1 MGHKMEFIEIKR
13 NESEKAAWLEKRKH
27 YVTGT
32 DAGKLIGV
40 SPYGGKFAVWLDKM
54 GRAAPVVETPA
65 MKAGKKFESAILQ
78 TYAEEMNCKL
88 EHVDG
93 YQLITCD
100 KYPRLGAS
108 LDGWNHDL
116 QIPVDAKNIKW
127 KNEKWGDAW
136 TDQFPEYYKAQ
147 LQVQMMVTGATFAH
161 LAVMFSGQD
170 FFIYSMEYDEDMAQ
184 KILDAS
190 DEFWPFVERDKMP
203 EADGSDEATE
213 YIKSEFARG
222 DAAAVKEPTEEI
234 LEALKGL
241 QKAKLDEK
249 DAQDRKTEFEN
260 RIKLYM
266 GDATSIKGVCTWKNN
281 KDSVKTDWEQV
292 ASVALASM
300 SAEDQKKL
308 IASYTKT
315 KPGVRVLR
323 ITAKG
328 Y

>member
-1 MGHKMEFIEIKR
+1 MEFIEIKR
-13 NESEKAAWLEKRKH
+13 NEAEKAAWLEKRKH

-116 QIPVDAKNIKW
+116 KIPVDAKNIKW

-184 KILDAS
+184 KILDAT

-222 DAAAVKEPTEEI
+222 DAAAVKDPTEEI

-266 GDATSIKGVCTWKNN
+266 GDATAIKGVCTWKNN

-315 KPGVRVLR
+315 KHGARVLR

>member
-1 MGHKMEFIEIKR
+1 MEFIEIKR
-13 NESEKAAWLEKRKH
+13 NEAEKAAWLEKRKH
-27 YVTGT
+27 YITGT

-40 SPYGGKFAVWLDKM
+40 SPWGGKFAVWLDKT

-78 TYAEEMNCKL
+78 MYAEEMNCKL

-93 YQLITCD
+93 YNLITCD

-184 KILDAS
+184 KILDATE
-190 DEFWPFVERDKMP
+190 EFWPYVENEQMP

-266 GDATSIKGVCTWKNN
+266 GDATAIKGVCTWKNN

-300 SAEDQKKL
+300 SAEDREKL
-308 IASYTKT
+308 IASYTNT
-315 KPGVRVLR
+315 KPGARVLR

>member
-1 MGHKMEFIEIKR
+1 MEYIETTKT
-13 NESEKAAWLEKRKH
+13 ETEKAAWLEKRKH
-27 YVTGT
+27 YITGT

-40 SPYGGKFAVWLDKM
+40 SPWGGKFAVWLDKT

-93 YQLITCD
+93 YNLVTCD

-116 QIPVDAKNIKW
+116 KIPVDAKNIKW

-170 FFIYSMEYDEDMAQ
+170 FFIYSMEYDEEMAQ
-184 KILDAS
+184 KILDATE
-190 DEFWPFVERDKMP
+190 EFWPYVENDQMP

-213 YIKSEFARG
+213 YIKSEFAMG
-222 DAAAVKEPTEEI
+222 DAAAVKDPTEEI

-249 DAQDRKTEFEN
+249 DALDRKTEFEN

-266 GDATSIKGVCTWKNN
+266 GDATAIKGVCTWKNN

-308 IASYTKT
+308 VASYTTT
-315 KPGVRVLR
+315 KPGARVLR

>member
-1 MGHKMEFIEIKR
+1 
-13 NESEKAAWLEKRKH
+13 
-27 YVTGT
+27 
-32 DAGKLIGV
+32 
-40 SPYGGKFAVWLDKM
+40 
-54 GRAAPVVETPA
+54 

-93 YQLITCD
+93 YNLITCD

-190 DEFWPFVERDKMP
+190 DEFWPYVERDKMP

-222 DAAAVKEPTEEI
+222 DAAAVKDPTEEI

-266 GDATSIKGVCTWKNN
+266 GDATAIKGVCTWKNN

-308 IASYTKT
+308 IASYTTT
-315 KPGVRVLR
+315 KPGARVLR

>member
-1 MGHKMEFIEIKR
+1 MEFIETTK
-13 NESEKAAWLEKRKH
+13 NEAAKDAWLEKRKH
-27 YVTGT
+27 YITGT

-40 SPYGGKFAVWLDKM
+40 SPWGGKFAVWLDKT

-93 YQLITCD
+93 YNLITCD

-249 DAQDRKTEFEN
+249 DAQNRKTKFEN
-260 RIKLYM
+260 RIKLFM
-266 GDATSIKGVCTWKNN
+266 GDATAIKGVCTWNNN

-315 KPGVRVLR
+315 KPGARVLR

>member
-1 MGHKMEFIEIKR
+1 MEFIEIKR
-13 NESEKAAWLEKRKH
+13 NEAEKAAWLEKRKH

-184 KILDAS
+184 KILDATE
-190 DEFWPFVERDKMP
+190 EFWPFVERDKMP

-222 DAAAVKEPTEEI
+222 DAAAVKDPTEEI

-266 GDATSIKGVCTWKNN
+266 GDATAIKGVCTWKNN
-281 KDSVKTDWEQV
+281 KDIVKTDWEQV

-308 IASYTKT
+308 VASYTTT
-315 KPGVRVLR
+315 KPGARVLR

>member
-1 MGHKMEFIEIKR
+1 MEFIETTK
-13 NESEKAAWLEKRKH
+13 NEADKAAWLEKRKH
-27 YVTGT
+27 YITGT

-40 SPYGGKFAVWLDKM
+40 SPYGGKFAVWLDKT

-78 TYAEEMNCKL
+78 MYAEEMNCKL

-116 QIPVDAKNIKW
+116 QVPVDAKNIKW

-170 FFIYSMEYDEDMAQ
+170 FFIYSMEYDEEMAQ

-222 DAAAVKEPTEEI
+222 DTSAVKEPTEEI

-249 DAQDRKTEFEN
+249 DAQNRKTEFEN
-260 RIKLYM
+260 RIKLFM
-266 GDATSIKGVCTWKNN
+266 GDATAIKGVCTWNNN

-292 ASVALASM
+292 ANVALASM

-315 KPGVRVLR
+315 KPGARVLR

>member
-1 MGHKMEFIEIKR
+1 MEFIETTK
-13 NESEKAAWLEKRKH
+13 NEADKAAWLEKRKH
-27 YVTGT
+27 YITGT

-54 GRAAPVVETPA
+54 GRAEPVTETPA

-78 TYAEEMNCKL
+78 MYAEEMDCKL

-127 KNEKWGDAW
+127 KNVKWGDAW

-170 FFIYSMEYDEDMAQ
+170 FFIYSMNYDEEMAQ
-184 KILDAS
+184 KILDATE
-190 DEFWPFVERDKMP
+190 EFWHYVENDHMP
-203 EADGSDEATE
+203 EADGSDDTTDYIKTE
-213 YIKSEFARG
+213 YSVGRDDEEK
-222 DAAAVKEPTEEI
+222 DPTEEI
-234 LEALKGL
+234 LEALKDL

-249 DAQDRKTEFEN
+249 DAQTRKAEAEN
-260 RIKLYM
+260 KIKVYM
-266 GDATSIKGVCTWKNN
+266 GDATIIKGVCTWKNN

-292 ASVALASM
+292 AGVALASM

-308 IASYTKT
+308 IASYTT
-315 KPGVRVLR
+315 KKAGARVLR

>member
-1 MGHKMEFIEIKR
+1 MEFIEIKR
-13 NESEKAAWLEKRKH
+13 NEAEKAAWLEKRKH

-88 EHVDG
+88 KHVDG

-184 KILDAS
+184 KILDAT
-190 DEFWPFVERDKMP
+190 DDFWPYVENDQMP

-222 DAAAVKEPTEEI
+222 DAAAVKDPTEEI

-266 GDATSIKGVCTWKNN
+266 GDATAIKGVCTWKNN

-308 IASYTKT
+308 VASYTTT
-315 KPGVRVLR
+315 KPGARVLR

>member
-1 MGHKMEFIEIKR
+1 MEFIEIKR

-27 YVTGT
+27 YITGT

-40 SPYGGKFAVWLDKM
+40 SPWGGKFAVWLDKM

-93 YQLITCD
+93 YNLITCD

-170 FFIYSMEYDEDMAQ
+170 FFIYSMEYDEEMAQ

-190 DEFWPFVERDKMP
+190 DEFWPYVENDQMP

-222 DAAAVKEPTEEI
+222 DAAAVKDPTEEI

-266 GDATSIKGVCTWKNN
+266 GDATAIKGVCTWKNN

-308 IASYTKT
+308 IASYTTT
-315 KPGVRVLR
+315 KPGARVLR

>member
-1 MGHKMEFIEIKR
+1 MEFIEIKR

-27 YVTGT
+27 YITGT

-40 SPYGGKFAVWLDKM
+40 SPWGGKFAVWLDKM

-136 TDQFPEYYKAQ
+136 TSDFPDYYKTQ
-147 LQVQMMVTGATFAH
+147 LQVQMMVTGAKFAH

-170 FFIYSMEYDEDMAQ
+170 FNIYTMEYDEDMAQ
-184 KILDAS
+184 KILDATE
-190 DEFWPFVERDKMP
+190 EFWPYVENDQMP
-203 EADGSDEATE
+203 EADGSDEAKE

-234 LEALKGL
+234 LEALNGL

-260 RIKLYM
+260 RIKIYM
-266 GDATSIKGVCTWKNN
+266 GDATVIPGICTWKNN
-281 KDSVKTDWEQV
+281 RDGESIDWESI
-292 ASVALASM
+292 ATIAMAGM
-300 SAEDQKKL
+300 DAAERAAL
-308 IASYTKT
+308 IAQHTAKKT
-315 KPGVRVLR
+315 GNRVLR

>member
-1 MGHKMEFIEIKR
+1 MEFIEIKR
-13 NESEKAAWLEKRKH
+13 NEAEKAAWLEKRKH
-27 YVTGT
+27 YITGT

-40 SPYGGKFAVWLDKM
+40 SPWGGKFAVWLDKT

-93 YQLITCD
+93 YNLITCD

-190 DEFWPFVERDKMP
+190 EEFWHYVENDQMP

-213 YIKSEFARG
+213 YIKSEYARG
-222 DAAAVKEPTEEI
+222 DAAAIKEPTEEI

-249 DAQDRKTEFEN
+249 DAQNRKTEFEN
-260 RIKLYM
+260 RIKLFM
-266 GDATSIKGVCTWKNN
+266 GDATAIKGVCTWNNN

-308 IASYTKT
+308 VASYTTT
-315 KPGVRVLR
+315 KPGARVLR

>member
-1 MGHKMEFIEIKR
+1 MEFIEIKR

-27 YVTGT
+27 YITGT

-40 SPYGGKFAVWLDKM
+40 SPWGGKFAVWLDKM

-65 MKAGKKFESAILQ
+65 MKTGKKFESAILQ

-170 FFIYSMEYDEDMAQ
+170 FFIYSMEYDEEMAQ
-184 KILDAS
+184 KILDATE
-190 DEFWPFVERDKMP
+190 EFWPYVENDQMP

-260 RIKLYM
+260 RIKIYM
-266 GDATSIKGVCTWKNN
+266 GDATAIKGVCTWKNN

-308 IASYTKT
+308 IASYTTT
-315 KPGVRVLR
+315 KPGARVLR

>member
-1 MGHKMEFIEIKR
+1 MEFIEIKR
-13 NESEKAAWLEKRKH
+13 NEAEKAAWLEKRKH

-184 KILDAS
+184 KILDATE
-190 DEFWPFVERDKMP
+190 EFWPFVERDKMP

-222 DAAAVKEPTEEI
+222 DAAAVKDPTEEI

-266 GDATSIKGVCTWKNN
+266 GDATAIKGVCTWKNN
-281 KDSVKTDWEQV
+281 KDIVKTDWEQV

-300 SAEDQKKL
+300 SAEDKKKL

-315 KPGVRVLR
+315 KPGARVLR

>member
-1 MGHKMEFIEIKR
+1 MEFIEIKR

-27 YVTGT
+27 YITGT

-40 SPYGGKFAVWLDKM
+40 SPWGGKFAVWLDKT

-190 DEFWPFVERDKMP
+190 DEFWPFVERDQMP

-222 DAAAVKEPTEEI
+222 DAAAVKDPTEEI
-234 LEALKGL
+234 LEALKDL

-249 DAQDRKTEFEN
+249 DAQDRKAEAEN
-260 RIKLYM
+260 KIKVYM
-266 GDATSIKGVCTWKNN
+266 GDATVIKGVCTWKNN

-308 IASYTKT
+308 VASYTTT
-315 KPGVRVLR
+315 KPGARVLR

>member
-1 MGHKMEFIEIKR
+1 MEFIEIKR
-13 NESEKAAWLEKRKH
+13 NESEKDAWLEKRKH

-40 SPYGGKFAVWLDKM
+40 SPWGGKFAVWLDKT

-93 YQLITCD
+93 YNLITCD

-190 DEFWPFVERDKMP
+190 DEFWPYVERDKMP

-222 DAAAVKEPTEEI
+222 DAAAVKDPTEEI

-260 RIKLYM
+260 RLKLYM
-266 GDATSIKGVCTWKNN
+266 GDATAIKGVCTWKNN

-308 IASYTKT
+308 IASYTTT
-315 KPGVRVLR
+315 KPGARVLR

>member
-1 MGHKMEFIEIKR
+1 MEFIEIKR
-13 NESEKAAWLEKRKH
+13 NEAEKSAWLEKRKH

-40 SPYGGKFAVWLDKM
+40 SPYGGKFAVWLDKT

-93 YQLITCD
+93 YNLITCD

-170 FFIYSMEYDEDMAQ
+170 FFIYSMEYDEEMAQ

-190 DEFWPFVERDKMP
+190 DEFWPYVERDKMP

-213 YIKSEFARG
+213 YIKSEFSRG
-222 DAAAVKEPTEEI
+222 DAATFKEPTEEI

-249 DAQDRKTEFEN
+249 DAQNRKTEFEN
-260 RIKLYM
+260 RIKLFM
-266 GDATSIKGVCTWKNN
+266 GDATAIKGVCTWNNN

-315 KPGVRVLR
+315 KPGARVLR

>member
-1 MGHKMEFIEIKR
+1 MEFIEIKR

-40 SPYGGKFAVWLDKM
+40 SPYGGKFAVWLDKT

-190 DEFWPFVERDKMP
+190 DEFWPFVERDQMP

-222 DAAAVKEPTEEI
+222 DAAAVKDPTEEI

-260 RIKLYM
+260 RIKLFM
-266 GDATSIKGVCTWKNN
+266 GDATAIKGVCTWKNN

-308 IASYTKT
+308 IASYTTT
-315 KPGVRVLR
+315 KPGARVLR

>member
-1 MGHKMEFIEIKR
+1 MEFIEIKR
-13 NESEKAAWLEKRKH
+13 NEAEKAAWLEKRKH
-27 YVTGT
+27 YITGT

-78 TYAEEMNCKL
+78 MYAEEMNCKL

-93 YQLITCD
+93 YNLITCD

-170 FFIYSMEYDEDMAQ
+170 FFIYSMEYDEEMAQ
-184 KILDAS
+184 NILDATE
-190 DEFWPFVERDKMP
+190 EFWPYVENDQMP

-222 DAAAVKEPTEEI
+222 DDAAVKEPTEEI

-266 GDATSIKGVCTWKNN
+266 GDATAIKGVCTWKNN

-308 IASYTKT
+308 IASYTTT
-315 KPGVRVLR
+315 KPGARVLR

>member
-1 MGHKMEFIEIKR
+1 MEFIETTK
-13 NESEKAAWLEKRKH
+13 NEAEKAAWLEKRKH
-27 YVTGT
+27 YITGT

-40 SPYGGKFAVWLDKM
+40 SPWGGKFAVWLDKM

-93 YQLITCD
+93 YNLITCD

-184 KILDAS
+184 KILDAT
-190 DEFWPFVERDKMP
+190 DEFWPFVERDQMP

-222 DAAAVKEPTEEI
+222 DAAEVKDPTEEI
-234 LEALKGL
+234 LEALKDL

-249 DAQDRKTEFEN
+249 DAQTRKAEAEN
-260 RIKLYM
+260 KIKVYM
-266 GDATSIKGVCTWKNN
+266 GDATVIKGVCTWKNN

-308 IASYTKT
+308 IASYTTT
-315 KPGVRVLR
+315 KPGARVLR

>member
-1 MGHKMEFIEIKR
+1 MEFIETTK
-13 NESEKAAWLEKRKH
+13 NEAAKDAWLEKRKH
-27 YVTGT
+27 YITGT

-40 SPYGGKFAVWLDKM
+40 SPWGGKFAVWLDKT

-78 TYAEEMNCKL
+78 MYAEEMNCKL

-93 YQLITCD
+93 YNLITCD

-190 DEFWPFVERDKMP
+190 DEFWPYVERDKMP

-213 YIKSEFARG
+213 YIKSEFSRG

-249 DAQDRKTEFEN
+249 DAQTRKAEFEN
-260 RIKLYM
+260 RIKLFM
-266 GDATSIKGVCTWKNN
+266 GDATAIKGVCTWNNN

-315 KPGVRVLR
+315 KPGARVLR

>member
-1 MGHKMEFIEIKR
+1 MEFIETKK
-13 NESEKAAWLEKRKH
+13 NENEKDAWLEKRKH

-40 SPYGGKFAVWLDKM
+40 SPFGGKFAVWLDKT
-54 GRAAPVVETPA
+54 GLTAPVAETPA

-78 TYAEEMNCKL
+78 MYAEEMNCKL

-100 KYPRLGAS
+100 KFPRLGAS

-127 KNEKWGDAW
+127 KNENWGDAW

-190 DEFWPFVERDKMP
+190 DEFWPYVENDQMP

-213 YIKSEFARG
+213 YIKSEFASG

-249 DAQDRKTEFEN
+249 DAQNRKAEFEN
-260 RIKLYM
+260 RIKLFM
-266 GDATSIKGVCTWKNN
+266 GDATVIKGVCTWKNN

-292 ASVALASM
+292 AGVALASM

-308 IASYTKT
+308 IASYTT
-315 KPGVRVLR
+315 KKAGARVLR

>member
-1 MGHKMEFIEIKR
+1 MEFIETTK
-13 NESEKAAWLEKRKH
+13 NEAAKAAWLEKRKH
-27 YVTGT
+27 YITGT

-40 SPYGGKFAVWLDKM
+40 SPWGGKFAVWLDKT

-93 YQLITCD
+93 YNLITCD

-249 DAQDRKTEFEN
+249 DAQNRKTEFEN
-260 RIKLYM
+260 RIKLFM
-266 GDATSIKGVCTWKNN
+266 GDATAIKGVCTWNNN

-315 KPGVRVLR
+315 KPGARVLR

>member
-1 MGHKMEFIEIKR
+1 MEFIEIKR
-13 NESEKAAWLEKRKH
+13 NEAEKAAWLEKRKH
-27 YVTGT
+27 YITGT

-40 SPYGGKFAVWLDKM
+40 SPWGGKFAVWLDKT

-78 TYAEEMNCKL
+78 MYAEEMNCKL

-249 DAQDRKTEFEN
+249 DAQNRKTEFEN

-266 GDATSIKGVCTWKNN
+266 GDATAIKGVCTWKNN

-308 IASYTKT
+308 IASYTTT
-315 KPGVRVLR
+315 KPGARVLR

>member
-1 MGHKMEFIEIKR
+1 MEFIETTKT
-13 NESEKAAWLEKRKH
+13 ETEKDAWLEKRKH

-40 SPYGGKFAVWLDKM
+40 SPWGGKFAVWLDKT

-78 TYAEEMNCKL
+78 MYAEEMNCKL

-93 YQLITCD
+93 YNLITCD

-147 LQVQMMVTGATFAH
+147 LQVQMMVTGARFAH

-170 FFIYSMEYDEDMAQ
+170 FYIYSMEYDEEMAQ
-184 KILDAS
+184 KILDATE
-190 DEFWPFVERDKMP
+190 EFWPYVERDKMP

-213 YIKSEFARG
+213 YIK
-222 DAAAVKEPTEEI
+222 TEYAEGLADEEKDPNDEI
-234 LEALKGL
+234 LEALKDL

-249 DAQDRKTEFEN
+249 DAQTRKAEAEN
-260 RIKLYM
+260 KIKVYM
-266 GDATSIKGVCTWKNN
+266 GDATVIKGVCTWKNN

-315 KPGVRVLR
+315 KPGARVLR

>member
-1 MGHKMEFIEIKR
+1 MEFIEIKR
-13 NESEKAAWLEKRKH
+13 NEAEKAAWLEKRKH

-93 YQLITCD
+93 YNLMTCD

-184 KILDAS
+184 KILDATE
-190 DEFWPFVERDKMP
+190 EFWPFVERDKMP

-222 DAAAVKEPTEEI
+222 DAAAVKDPTEEI

-266 GDATSIKGVCTWKNN
+266 GDATAIKGVCTWKNN

-308 IASYTKT
+308 VASYTTT
-315 KPGVRVLR
+315 KPGARVLR

>member
-1 MGHKMEFIEIKR
+1 MEFIEIKR
-13 NESEKAAWLEKRKH
+13 NESEKAAWLEKRKL

-40 SPYGGKFAVWLDKM
+40 SPYGGKFAVWLDKT

-190 DEFWPFVERDKMP
+190 DEFWPYVERDQMP

-249 DAQDRKTEFEN
+249 DAQNRKTEFEN
-260 RIKLYM
+260 RIKLFM
-266 GDATSIKGVCTWKNN
+266 GDATAIKGVCTWNTN

-308 IASYTKT
+308 VASYTTT
-315 KPGVRVLR
+315 KPGARVLR

>member
-1 MGHKMEFIEIKR
+1 MEFIEIKR

-27 YVTGT
+27 YITGT

-40 SPYGGKFAVWLDKM
+40 SPWGGKFAVWLDKM

-93 YQLITCD
+93 YNLVTCD
-100 KYPRLGAS
+100 KYHRLGAS

-190 DEFWPFVERDKMP
+190 DEFWPYVENDQMP

-222 DAAAVKEPTEEI
+222 DAAAVKDPTEEI

-266 GDATSIKGVCTWKNN
+266 GDATAIKGVCTWKNN

-300 SAEDQKKL
+300 SDEDQKKL
-308 IASYTKT
+308 VASYTTT
-315 KPGVRVLR
+315 KPGARVLR

>member
-1 MGHKMEFIEIKR
+1 MEYIETTKT
-13 NESEKAAWLEKRKH
+13 ETEKAAWLEKRKH

-40 SPYGGKFAVWLDKM
+40 SPWGGKFAVWLDKT

-93 YQLITCD
+93 YNLITCD

-116 QIPVDAKNIKW
+116 KIPVDAKNIKW

-170 FFIYSMEYDEDMAQ
+170 FFIYSMEYDEEMAQ
-184 KILDAS
+184 KILDATE
-190 DEFWPFVERDKMP
+190 EFWPYVENDQMP

-222 DAAAVKEPTEEI
+222 DAAAVKDPTEEI

-249 DAQDRKTEFEN
+249 DALDRKTEFEN

-266 GDATSIKGVCTWKNN
+266 GDATAIKGVCTWKNN
-281 KDSVKTDWEQV
+281 KDIVKTDWEQV

-308 IASYTKT
+308 VASYTTT
-315 KPGVRVLR
+315 KPGARVLR

>member
-1 MGHKMEFIEIKR
+1 MEFIEIKR
-13 NESEKAAWLEKRKH
+13 NEAEKAAWLEKRKH
-27 YVTGT
+27 YITGT

-78 TYAEEMNCKL
+78 MYAEEMNCKL

-93 YQLITCD
+93 YQLVTCD

-116 QIPVDAKNIKW
+116 QVPVDAKNIKW

-170 FFIYSMEYDEDMAQ
+170 FFIYSMEYDEEMAQ
-184 KILDAS
+184 KILDATE
-190 DEFWPFVERDKMP
+190 EFWPFVERDKMP

-213 YIKSEFARG
+213 YIKSEYARG
-222 DAAAVKEPTEEI
+222 DAAAVKDPTEEI
-234 LEALKGL
+234 IEALKGL

-266 GDATSIKGVCTWKNN
+266 GDATAIKGVCTWKNN

-308 IASYTKT
+308 IASYTTT
-315 KPGVRVLR
+315 KPGARVLR

>member
-1 MGHKMEFIEIKR
+1 MEFIETTK
-13 NESEKAAWLEKRKH
+13 NEADKAAWLEKRKH
-27 YVTGT
+27 YITGT

-40 SPYGGKFAVWLDKM
+40 SPYGGKFAVWLDKT

-78 TYAEEMNCKL
+78 MYAEEMNCKL

-93 YQLITCD
+93 YNLITCD

-127 KNEKWGDAW
+127 KNEKWGEAW
-136 TDQFPEYYKAQ
+136 TDEFPEYYKAQ
-147 LQVQMMVTGATFAH
+147 LQVQMMVTGASFAH

-170 FFIYSMEYDEDMAQ
+170 FYIYSMEYDEDMAQ

-190 DEFWPFVERDKMP
+190 DEFWPYVERDKMP

-222 DAAAVKEPTEEI
+222 DAATVKEPTEEI

-249 DAQDRKTEFEN
+249 DAQNRKTEFEN
-260 RIKLYM
+260 RIKLFM
-266 GDATSIKGVCTWKNN
+266 GDATAIKGVCTWNNN

-315 KPGVRVLR
+315 KPGARVLR

>member
-1 MGHKMEFIEIKR
+1 MEFIEIKR
-13 NESEKAAWLEKRKH
+13 DEAEKAAWLEKRKH
-27 YVTGT
+27 YITGT

-40 SPYGGKFAVWLDKM
+40 SPWGGKFAVWLDKT

-184 KILDAS
+184 KILDATE
-190 DEFWPFVERDKMP
+190 EFWPFVERDKMP

-222 DAAAVKEPTEEI
+222 DASTVKEPTEEI

-249 DAQDRKTEFEN
+249 DAQNRKTEFEN
-260 RIKLYM
+260 RIKLFM
-266 GDATSIKGVCTWKNN
+266 GDATAIKGVCTWNNN

-300 SAEDQKKL
+300 SAEEQKKL

-315 KPGVRVLR
+315 KPGARVLR

>member
-1 MGHKMEFIEIKR
+1 MEFIEIKR

-27 YVTGT
+27 YITGT

-40 SPYGGKFAVWLDKM
+40 SPWGGKFAVWLDKT

-136 TDQFPEYYKAQ
+136 TSDFPEYYKAQ

-184 KILDAS
+184 KILDATE
-190 DEFWPFVERDKMP
+190 EFWPYVENDQMP

-222 DAAAVKEPTEEI
+222 DAAAVKDPTEEI

-266 GDATSIKGVCTWKNN
+266 GDATAIKGVCTWKNN

-308 IASYTKT
+308 VASYTTT
-315 KPGVRVLR
+315 KPGARVLR

>member
-1 MGHKMEFIEIKR
+1 MEYIETTKT
-13 NESEKAAWLEKRKH
+13 ETEKAAWLEKRKH
-27 YVTGT
+27 YITGT

-40 SPYGGKFAVWLDKM
+40 SPYGGKFAVWLDKT

-78 TYAEEMNCKL
+78 MYAEEMNCKL

-93 YQLITCD
+93 YNLITCD

-170 FFIYSMEYDEDMAQ
+170 FYIYSMEYDEEMAQ

-190 DEFWPFVERDKMP
+190 DEFWPYVENDQMP
-203 EADGSDEATE
+203 EADGSDEASE

-222 DAAAVKEPTEEI
+222 DAAVKDPTEEI

-249 DAQDRKTEFEN
+249 DAQNRKTEFEN
-260 RIKLYM
+260 RIKLFM
-266 GDATSIKGVCTWKNN
+266 GDATAIKGVCTWNNN

-292 ASVALASM
+292 ANVALASM

-308 IASYTKT
+308 IDAYTT
-315 KPGVRVLR
+315 KKAGARVLR

>member
-1 MGHKMEFIEIKR
+1 MEFIEIKR
-13 NESEKAAWLEKRKH
+13 NEAEKAAWLEKRKH

-88 EHVDG
+88 KHVDG

-184 KILDAS
+184 KILDAT
-190 DEFWPFVERDKMP
+190 DEFWPYVENDQMP

-222 DAAAVKEPTEEI
+222 DAAAVKDPTEEI

-266 GDATSIKGVCTWKNN
+266 GDATAIKGVCTWKNN

-308 IASYTKT
+308 VASYTTT
-315 KPGVRVLR
+315 KPGARVLR

>member
-1 MGHKMEFIEIKR
+1 MEFIEIKR
-13 NESEKAAWLEKRKH
+13 NEAEKAAWLEKRKH

-40 SPYGGKFAVWLDKM
+40 SPYGGKFAVWLDKT

-78 TYAEEMNCKL
+78 TYAEEMDCMM

-93 YQLITCD
+93 YNLITCD

-184 KILDAS
+184 KILDATE
-190 DEFWPFVERDKMP
+190 EFWPYVERDKMP

-249 DAQDRKTEFEN
+249 DAQNRKKEFEN
-260 RIKLYM
+260 RIKLFM
-266 GDATSIKGVCTWKNN
+266 GDATAIKGVCTWNNN

-300 SAEDQKKL
+300 SAEDRKKL

-315 KPGVRVLR
+315 KPGARVLR

>member
-1 MGHKMEFIEIKR
+1 MEYIETTKT
-13 NESEKAAWLEKRKH
+13 ETEKDAWLEKRKH

-40 SPYGGKFAVWLDKM
+40 SPFGGKFVVWLDKT
-54 GRAAPVVETPA
+54 GRAAPVAETPA

-78 TYAEEMNCKL
+78 MYAEEMNCKL

-93 YQLITCD
+93 YNLITCD

-203 EADGSDEATE
+203 EADGSDETTE
-213 YIKSEFARG
+213 YIKSEYARG

-249 DAQDRKTEFEN
+249 DAQNRKTEFEN
-260 RIKLYM
+260 RIKLFM
-266 GDATSIKGVCTWKNN
+266 GDATVIKGVCTWKNN

-292 ASVALASM
+292 AGVALSSM

-308 IASYTKT
+308 IASYTT
-315 KPGVRVLR
+315 KKAGARVLR

>member
-1 MGHKMEFIEIKR
+1 MEYIETTKT
-13 NESEKAAWLEKRKH
+13 ETEKAAWLEKRKH
-27 YVTGT
+27 YITGT

-40 SPYGGKFAVWLDKM
+40 SPWGGKFAVWLDKT

-93 YQLITCD
+93 YNLVTCD

-116 QIPVDAKNIKW
+116 KIPVDAKNIKW

-170 FFIYSMEYDEDMAQ
+170 FFIYSMEYDEEMAQ
-184 KILDAS
+184 KILDATE
-190 DEFWPFVERDKMP
+190 EFWPYVENDQMP

-222 DAAAVKEPTEEI
+222 DAAAVKDPTEEI

-249 DAQDRKTEFEN
+249 DALDRKTEFEN

-266 GDATSIKGVCTWKNN
+266 GDATAIKGVCTWKNN

-308 IASYTKT
+308 VASYTTT
-315 KPGVRVLR
+315 KPGARVLR